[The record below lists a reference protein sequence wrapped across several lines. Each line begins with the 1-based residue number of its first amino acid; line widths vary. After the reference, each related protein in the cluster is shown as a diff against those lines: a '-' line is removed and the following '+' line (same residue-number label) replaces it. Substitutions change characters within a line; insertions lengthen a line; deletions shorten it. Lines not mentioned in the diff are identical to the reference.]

1 MLKDV
6 RRFAYLGLATARL
19 DGAVVDLAMAA
30 VAADD
35 GNNKDQDHNRN
46 APVSLLS
53 VIQVPGNPVTSADI
67 SWADP
72 VTERYYFADR
82 SNFGVD
88 VIDAEKDVW
97 VGRVKGM
104 AGALPSRGG
113 TSTTKG
119 PGPNG
124 GGGTPPKRPWGGG
137 GNSTV
142 QLGDVDPAP
151 PKNFQNLQAV
161 ST

>member
-1 MLKDV
+1 MLKDI
-6 RRFAYLGLATARL
+6 RRFAYLGLATTSLA
-19 DGAVVDLAMAA
+19 GAVVALAMTA

-35 GNNKDQDHNRN
+35 GNNKNQDNNRN

-104 AGALPSRGG
+104 AGALP
-113 TSTTKG
+113 
-119 PGPNG
+119 N
-124 GGGTPPKRPWGGG
+124 WGGARTT
-137 GNSTV
+137 NR
-142 QLGDVDPAP
+142 P
-151 PKNFQNLQAV
+151 PTH
-161 ST
+161 SR